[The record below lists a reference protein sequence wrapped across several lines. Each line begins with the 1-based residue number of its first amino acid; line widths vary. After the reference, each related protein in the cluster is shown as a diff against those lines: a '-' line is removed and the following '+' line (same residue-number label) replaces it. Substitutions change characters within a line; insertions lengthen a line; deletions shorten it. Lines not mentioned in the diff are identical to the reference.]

1 MIHYSCNLPS
11 AKQWEKNGWWYWTWH
26 LVVYEFVGNCE
37 PSTVVWQINADIV
50 AETRLDARAKPKQL
64 RKWVEVGDERREADQ
79 RRSQAEAGVEANT
92 CSQ

>member
-1 MIHYSCNLPS
+1 MGQWGPMATIQVPDCSQGCIPVCVGLSRPS
-11 AKQWEKNGWWYWTWH
+11 
-26 LVVYEFVGNCE
+26 
-37 PSTVVWQINADIV
+37 V